1 MQRPSTKASLNNPV
15 VVEKLAYLKQNWDHL
30 SEKEKKKH
38 IEELNALGCPNTL
51 IGETLGKSES
61 AIRYYTNP
69 RPKKTGTIEEPVYYG
84 NFLARVMDEQP
95 VPTKPQPAVVSRKDQ
110 IKQAVLE
117 FQRQTGEA
125 DFFKLQTLEFAKQR
139 CDQYVGVLPP
149 PVLSDVSP
157 KAIFEKYVP
166 ADLGDPGAAV
176 EFLAISLLRLLPL
189 SHERDLLFRE
199 LQAKYQSSRLRY

>member
-1 MQRPSTKASLNNPV
+1 MQRPNAKAARNNPTII
-15 VVEKLAYLKQNWDHL
+15 EKLEYLDKNWDHL
-30 SEKEKKKH
+30 SKEDKKKY
-38 IEELNALGCPNTL
+38 IDELKALGCPYTL
-51 IGETLGKSES
+51 MGVTLGTRES
-61 AIRYYTNP
+61 VFRYYANS
-69 RPKKTGTIEEPVYYG
+69 RPKKTGTVAEPVYYG
-84 NFLARVMDEQP
+84 NFLAKVMDEQP
-95 VPTKPQPAVVSRKDQ
+95 APTKPQPVVVSRKDQ

-149 PVLSDVSP
+149 PLLSDVSP

-166 ADLGDPGAAV
+166 ADLGDPGATV